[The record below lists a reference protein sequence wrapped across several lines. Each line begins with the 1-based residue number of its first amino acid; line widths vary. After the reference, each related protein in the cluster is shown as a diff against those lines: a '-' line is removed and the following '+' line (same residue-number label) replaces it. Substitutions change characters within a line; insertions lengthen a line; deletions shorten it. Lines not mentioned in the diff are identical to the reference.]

1 MFNTQWA
8 KKFYANMFAHNLA
21 PGQILY
27 LQRMAAKASNYPWG
41 GSNPPNKDDRRN
53 QQLAEDVT
61 SLEEHIEQIKPYC
74 RRDHALS
81 GVAFLMDKAFT
92 PKGKLR
98 QTSDANQFLVADLDV
113 LRDCTGIR
121 FDGLFEYNTTPGGGY
136 RSALMANFIVESPH
150 AYFAYRMRPWQQG
163 AYFEIYDRGEGL

>member
-1 MFNTQWA
+1 MFNSQWA

-27 LQRMAAKASNYPWG
+27 LQRMAAKASNYRF
-41 GSNPPNKDDRRN
+41 GSMNPPNKEDRANKR
-53 QQLAEDVT
+53 LSEDVCA
-61 SLEEHIEQIKPYC
+61 LEEHIESIKPYC

-98 QTSDANQFLVADLDV
+98 ETEDANQFLIADLDV

-121 FDGLFEYNTTPGGGY
+121 FDGLFEYNSASVGY
-136 RSALMANFIVESPH
+136 YSKFMANYIVESPY
-150 AYFAYRMRPWQQG
+150 AYFAYRMRPWQRT
-163 AYFEIYDRGEGL
+163 AYFEIYERGEEL